1 MKTKLK
7 MQNSTRDMKF
17 CFTLIE
23 LLVVIAIIAILAGML
38 LPVINVARERGRAI
52 SCVNN
57 MKQIGTATGMYLDD
71 YSYYPGCGNIDS
83 NTNVPFTA
91 KLATYLNLRV
101 EYYSNGGLP
110 FFNSEKS
117 VPVYRCPS
125 GKKGNYEVRSVAG
138 RNGLFYI
145 EANLIGAAHDTW
157 GEHIN
162 KIKHASRKFLFLEAG
177 DGSTAKLVT
186 GYNTHDRVAYRHPA
200 GRNGMVVTT
209 PAAATG
215 CGMNIV
221 FADGH
226 VSTVN
231 GAVTA
236 GSTVDHIY
244 TQSWADY

>member
-1 MKTKLK
+1 MEKRMDLSSKKTVG
-7 MQNSTRDMKF
+7 F
-17 CFTLIE
+17 FTLIE

-71 YSYYPGCGNIDS
+71 YSYYPGCGNVDS

-125 GKKGNYEVRSVAG
+125 GQKGNYEVRSVAG
-138 RNGLFYI
+138 RDGLFYI
-145 EANLIGAAHDTW
+145 EANQIGAANDKW

-215 CGMNIV
+215 SGMNIV

-226 VSTVN
+226 VSTVK

-236 GSTVDHIY
+236 GSTADHIF
-244 TQSWADY
+244 TQSWTDY